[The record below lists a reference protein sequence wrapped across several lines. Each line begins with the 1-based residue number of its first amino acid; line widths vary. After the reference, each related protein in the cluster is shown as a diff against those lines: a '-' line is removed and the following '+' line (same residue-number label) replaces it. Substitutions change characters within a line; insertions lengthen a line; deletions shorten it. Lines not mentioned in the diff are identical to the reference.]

1 MLHLVQIFN
10 LHSLIINL
18 AIIARLLSAANPFL
32 DLHGVHR
39 RGQAVPR
46 SRQRR
51 PEGQRARNPRDQ
63 NLLRRV
69 PQTPHRQLYA

>member
-10 LHSLIINL
+10 LNSLIINL

-39 RGQAVPR
+39 RGQVVPR

-69 PQTPHRQLYA
+69 PQTPNRQLYA

>member
-1 MLHLVQIFN
+1 MSHVVQFFN
-10 LHSLIINL
+10 SHSVNVNL
-18 AIIARLLSAANPFL
+18 AIIARFLSAVNPFL

-46 SRQRR
+46 GRQRR